1 MKYFISILLL
11 SLCSLSSAAE
21 YGQLAPNDT
30 IAMQSGDIIKIL
42 AFNYRDGTVFTFNN
56 GSGVNISYDGA
67 IIYGM
72 RGATPDL
79 LTFVGPGVLQAAVSL
94 HYKLSRA
101 PNPQPAQATTP
112 AN

>member
-11 SLCSLSSAAE
+11 TLCSLSSAAE

-30 IAMQSGDIIKIL
+30 IAIQAGDIIKIL
-42 AFNYRDGTVFTFNN
+42 AFNYRDSTVFSFNN
-56 GSGVNISYDGA
+56 GNGVTISYEGG

-79 LTFVGPGVLQAAVSL
+79 LTFVGPGVLQTAVSL

-101 PNPQPAQATTP
+101 PNPQPAQASTP